1 MWLRHPPQADGRQ
14 PLVAPSRPDVQLSW
28 PQPVPVTAAV
38 REAGFELPAH
48 ASSVGR
54 ARARVGARLRRW
66 GFPEDLGHTAQLV
79 ISEFFTNA
87 VLHTDSGQ
95 ISCSL
100 QLSGQRL
107 RIEVTDEG
115 TERCSPQ
122 PRDASDDEVN
132 GRGLQL
138 VSALAESWG
147 VSARDPRRGRV
158 VWAELGP
165 Q

>member
-1 MWLRHPPQADGRQ
+1 M
-14 PLVAPSRPDVQLSW
+14 APSRPDVKLSL
-28 PQPVPVTAAV
+28 PQQVEMAHAV
-38 REAGFELPAH
+38 REEGFELPAH
-48 ASSVGR
+48 TSSVAR
-54 ARARVGARLRRW
+54 ARARVHAHLRRW
-66 GFPEDLGHTAQLV
+66 GFPEELGHTAQLV

-115 TERCSPQ
+115 TERCAPKL
-122 PRDASDDEVN
+122 RDATDDEVN

-138 VSALAESWG
+138 VSALAERWG
-147 VSARDPRRGRV
+147 VSAGDHPRCGRV

-165 Q
+165 H